1 MRSIPKELIPM
12 NRTALAAAALAAL
25 VGLSATA
32 CSGGGG
38 QSVATT
44 LAAPTTVAIP
54 STTAPSPTTTTAPAP
69 TTVTIHPL
77 FVRTG
82 AGTAEG
88 GVGQEIVTMEPTTDH
103 SLRVDFSED
112 EVAGL
117 GDQSRAASWN
127 AVTVATLLTGAPLE
141 GRYRFEIQGQID
153 GPSAGALKT
162 VGVLSLMR
170 GDTMKTGITMTG
182 TINPDGTVGP
192 VGGIPEKIAGAAK
205 EGIKTVLIPAGQR
218 NSASEA
224 DGSLVDVVD
233 EGRRLGVAVREVR
246 DVYEAYTAFTG
257 AQLPRLPEQGDVRL
271 DEKAYT
277 RLKAKADAALARY
290 QAAAGQFGAL
300 DPTVQDLLN
309 QTGLPDEAA
318 SAADR
323 ASNLE
328 VQGLQAGAFQSAS
341 QAAVLADATVATAQA
356 VQVLLTQGSDAFF
369 SQVSSSQAIEGEVF
383 ALLDTLKTDEPAT
396 VSDASALMLAYANA
410 FDALSSSQFA
420 AGQISSIQRAVASG
434 SLTVDDAIP
443 HLLVPLVY
451 YELSGGV
458 VDMARDV
465 YDVGR
470 DLGGPA
476 IKSNVDLAAVAD
488 FFRKGSDANFAAF
501 ESNVVKELG
510 NQAGM
515 SEDDTLSRFADLD
528 LDVALSVNQRNVL
541 DGVKQYI
548 GAGEPNAEYAQ
559 LGFAISNYTRNALLV
574 EKYYANGQ
582 VDSNFQ
588 LAGVRSEVALSAAL
602 DLGRRQLAA
611 SVAGLRDKGIEPSL
625 QVAAYELANT
635 ERELGLDDK
644 FNALSSYWGG
654 FLSARVLAYL
664 GGFPTD
670 GLGGTSAA

>member
-1 MRSIPKELIPM
+1 
-12 NRTALAAAALAAL
+12 
-25 VGLSATA
+25 
-32 CSGGGG
+32 
-38 QSVATT
+38 
-44 LAAPTTVAIP
+44 
-54 STTAPSPTTTTAPAP
+54 
-69 TTVTIHPL
+69 
-77 FVRTG
+77 VRTG
-82 AGTAEG
+82 AGTANG

-127 AVTVATLLTGAPLE
+127 AVTVATLLTGARLE

-233 EGRRLGVAVREVR
+233 EGRRLGVEVREVR
-246 DVYEAYTAFTG
+246 DVYDAYTAFTG
-257 AQLPRLPEQGDVRL
+257 AQLPRLSEQGDVRL

-300 DPTVQDLLN
+300 DPTIQGLLN
-309 QTGLPDEAA
+309 QTGLPDQAA
-318 SAADR
+318 AAADR

-328 VQGLQAGAFQSAS
+328 IQGLQAGAFQSAS

-383 ALLDTLKTDEPAT
+383 ALLDTLKTDEPTT

-420 AGQISSIQRAVASG
+420 AGQINSIQRAVFSG
-434 SLTVDDAIP
+434 QLTVDEAIP

-451 YELSGGV
+451 FELSGGV

-476 IKSNVDLAAVAD
+476 IKSTVDLASVAD

-541 DGVKQYI
+541 EGVKQYI
-548 GAGEPNAEYAQ
+548 GEGEPNAEYAQ

-582 VDSNFQ
+582 VDSNFE

-602 DLGRRQLAA
+602 DLGKRQLAA

-654 FLSARVLAYL
+654 FVSARVLSYL